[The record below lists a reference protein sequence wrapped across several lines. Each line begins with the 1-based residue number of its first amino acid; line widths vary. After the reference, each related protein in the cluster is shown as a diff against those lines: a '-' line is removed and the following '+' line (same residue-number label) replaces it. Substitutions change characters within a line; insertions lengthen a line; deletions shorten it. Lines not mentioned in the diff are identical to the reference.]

1 MESSNTMS
9 RAAKP
14 YDDGRKKKSTDP
26 VGGDKVLYIRLVVP
40 VVIYSEFITQLL
52 SINIR
57 LFII

>member
-26 VGGDKVLYIRLVVP
+26 VGGDKACC
-40 VVIYSEFITQLL
+40 TGC
-52 SINIR
+52 NI
-57 LFII
+57 F